1 MTDPTLPPRDP
12 HGHKGTFGT
21 VGVIGGQ
28 AAPPRVMIGGPA
40 FTASAAL
47 RSGAGLAVLAVPEP
61 IMEAALVIAPEAT
74 GLALPVDRGRHLR
87 PSAVAALLDDH
98 AGGFD
103 CLAVGPGWG
112 DGLPQQQILVRLLAD
127 GTVPLVLDADAI
139 NALAALRDVQADFRG
154 AAVLTPHPGEYRRLA
169 SALGLD
175 ADPADPAARPAAAEA
190 LARRLGCVVVLKGA
204 ATVISDGLRTIV
216 NDTGNAALATAGSG
230 DVLTGVIAGLVA
242 QFFRAGPAP
251 DESAAALGLFDCAR
265 LGVWIHGRV
274 ADRWADAHGSA
285 GMLAGD
291 IVDGIPGVLSAMRE
305 AG

>member
-1 MTDPTLPPRDP
+1 MSTPRLPARDT

-40 FTASAAL
+40 FTAAAAL
-47 RSGAGLAVLAVPEP
+47 RTGAGLAVLAVPEP
-61 IMEAALVIAPEAT
+61 IMEAALVITPEAT
-74 GLALPVDRGRHLR
+74 GLALPVDEHLALR
-87 PSAVAALLDDH
+87 PSAVAEMLDTY

-112 DGLPQQQILVRLLAD
+112 DGVPQQQILVRLAAD
-127 GTVPLVLDADAI
+127 GTVPMVIDADAL
-139 NALAALRDVQADFRG
+139 NALAATRDLQADFRG

-169 SALGLD
+169 SSLGLNG
-175 ADPADPAARPAAAEA
+175 DPTDFGARPAAAET

-204 ATVISDGLRTIV
+204 ATVVSDGLQTAT

-242 QFFRAGPAP
+242 QFFRADSVGSGAP
-251 DESAAALGLFDCAR
+251 PHLSLFDCAR
-265 LGVWIHGRV
+265 LGVWMHGRV
-274 ADRWADAHGSA
+274 ADRWAAARGTA
-285 GMLAGD
+285 GLLAGD
-291 IVDGIPGVLSAMRE
+291 LLEGIPAVLAEMRT
-305 AG
+305 